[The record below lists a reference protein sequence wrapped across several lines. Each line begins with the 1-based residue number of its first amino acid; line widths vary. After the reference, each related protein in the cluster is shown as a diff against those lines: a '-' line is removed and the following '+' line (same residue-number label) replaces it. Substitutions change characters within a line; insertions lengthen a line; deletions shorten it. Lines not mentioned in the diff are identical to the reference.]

1 MYLQNEK
8 LLLFAKLLIT
18 YIIYKKKNIIEKK
31 NIFFII

>member
-1 MYLQNEK
+1 MHLKNEK

-18 YIIYKKKNIIEKK
+18 YIIYKTKYNRKKK